1 MVYDVAVYLST
12 LPKISDRNRK
22 VEVLQAFYQG
32 AQSLGLNVCLQQER
46 HIVPAKLAVIIG
58 WYGSQIKGPHIQLR
72 KDIVESQQQQSRHT
86 MCIDGSCFK
95 FQDINNRWLRY
106 SLNGVFYNSS
116 IYANH
121 NSDAAK
127 WNAIARDL
135 RLEVRPWRSGGGHIV
150 VCLQRDSGWNM
161 KGTDVQ
167 SWTLEVISKLRQ
179 HTRRQILVRQHPKSP
194 VDCREFFK
202 YGDVVTSTGTTL
214 QQDLEGAWASVYYN
228 SSSCVASVL
237 AGIPIFVTDDDCV
250 AWPIANRDLALIET
264 PQLLDRQQWLNDLA
278 AAHWCDDESRRGDIY
293 QKFRGFL

>member
-1 MVYDVAVYLST
+1 MVYDVVVYLST

-22 VEVLQAFYQG
+22 VEVLQAFFQG
-32 AQSLGLNVCLQQER
+32 AEALGLTARLQLER
-46 HIVPAKLAVIIG
+46 AIVPARLAVIIG

-72 KDIVESQQQQSRHT
+72 KDIVDSQQQAARRT

-106 SLNGVFYNSS
+106 SLDGVFYNSS
-116 IYANH
+116 VYANE
-121 NSDAAK
+121 NSDDAK
-127 WNAIARDL
+127 WQRLSHDL
-135 RLEVRPWRSGGGHIV
+135 GLELKPWRQHGGHIV
-150 VCLQRDSGWNM
+150 ICLQRDSGWNM
-161 KGTDVQ
+161 KGVNVQ
-167 SWTLEVISKLRQ
+167 AWTTEVIAKLRQ
-179 HTRRQILVRQHPKSP
+179 HTRRQIVIRQHPKSP

-202 YGDVVTSTGTTL
+202 YGDVVTSSGTTL

-250 AWPIANRDLALIET
+250 AWSIANRDLGLIEQ
-264 PQLLDRQQWLNDLA
+264 PMLLDRRQWLNDLA

-293 QKFRGFL
+293 RKFREFL